1 MDQHDLTGEVMVAGG
16 GMAGVCCALAAA
28 RCGAQVV
35 LVHDRPVLG
44 GNASSEV
51 RMHIVGADASGG
63 RGQELA
69 TEAREGGLIEEI
81 RLECSVRNPQRSAS
95 MLDLVL
101 YDLCRAEPNLELLL
115 NTSVVDVEMAAGRLV
130 SARALRPSTEDEFRI
145 TADVFCD
152 CTGDGGLGAAAGAPF
167 RRGRESREEYAEP
180 LAEET
185 ADTLSLGSTL
195 LFTARRHD
203 RPMPFQAPPWA
214 RVFTEDDLRLR
225 SHAQAGVDRGLEY
238 GYWWVEWGGTLD
250 TIKDNEAIRDELL
263 AIMLGVWDHIKN
275 GGDHGAE
282 HWALDWFGFLPGK
295 RESRRFIGQHVLCEA
310 DVLESRRQPDAIAY
324 GGWPVDRHPPE
335 GIDAPHLA
343 PASGPLPPHL
353 YDIPLRS
360 CVSATVPNL
369 LFAGRNLSATHIG
382 FASIR
387 VMATCAAVG
396 QGVGTAAAYCAA
408 HGVDPATIAG
418 DEAAVGAIQQRLLR
432 DDAYLIG
439 VRNNDFFDLAKRAEI
454 TASSAQADGPA
465 LNVVTGFTRADSG
478 PKGAPAGR
486 AVPGT
491 GRWMSDP
498 AVGLPAW
505 LELRWSDPIEVAQ
518 VQLVFDTGLHRVLT
532 LTQSDDYAARMQWGR
547 AQPETVADYEIALD
561 VGGDEWSPVVS
572 VTGNYQRRRVH
583 DLMPCA
589 GVRALRLMV
598 TGTNGLD
605 HARVCEV
612 RVYARGL

>member
-1 MDQHDLTGEVMVAGG
+1 
-16 GMAGVCCALAAA
+16 
-28 RCGAQVV
+28 
-35 LVHDRPVLG
+35 
-44 GNASSEV
+44 
-51 RMHIVGADASGG
+51 
-63 RGQELA
+63 
-69 TEAREGGLIEEI
+69 
-81 RLECSVRNPQRSAS
+81 
-95 MLDLVL
+95 
-101 YDLCRAEPNLELLL
+101 
-115 NTSVVDVEMAAGRLV
+115 
-130 SARALRPSTEDEFRI
+130 
-145 TADVFCD
+145 VF
-152 CTGDGGLGAAAGAPF
+152 
-167 RRGRESREEYAEP
+167 S
-180 LAEET
+180 
-185 ADTLSLGSTL
+185 
-195 LFTARRHD
+195 
-203 RPMPFQAPPWA
+203 
-214 RVFTEDDLRLR
+214 EDDLRLR

-250 TIKDNEAIRDELL
+250 TIKDNETIRDELL

-282 HWALDWFGFLPGK
+282 YWALDWFGFLPGK

-310 DVLESRRQPDAIAY
+310 DVLESRPQPDAIAY
-324 GGWPVDRHPPE
+324 GGWPVDRHPPQ
-335 GIDAPHLA
+335 GIDAPHLV
-343 PASGPLPPHL
+343 PAAGPLPAHL

-369 LFAGRNLSATHIG
+369 MFAGRNLSATHVG

-387 VMATCAAVG
+387 VMATCAVVG

-408 HGVDPATIAG
+408 HGVDPAGIAV
-418 DEAAVGAIQQRLLR
+418 DEEAIAAVQQRLLR

-439 VRNNDFFDLAKRAEI
+439 VRNNDYFDLAKRAEI
-454 TASSAQADGPA
+454 TASSAQAEGPA

-478 PKGAPAGR
+478 PKGAPPAR

-498 AVGLPAW
+498 AAGLPAW

-518 VQLVFDTGLHRVLT
+518 VQLIFDTGLHRVLT

-547 AQPETVADYEIALD
+547 PQPETVADYQIALSF
-561 VGGDEWSPVVS
+561 GGNEWEPVVS
-572 VTGNYQRRRVH
+572 ETGNHQRRRVH
-583 DLMPCA
+583 DLMPCG
-589 GVRALRLMV
+589 GVRALRLTV